1 MQWAHCAPKLPD
13 VVSETAEQLSPCHH
27 PHRKHICI
35 LRCVGT
41 VAPAQQSAPVGLGG
55 GREWQSLACVWGL
68 RELLLSLSCFS
79 LNMKSSL
86 SLSLCF
92 LPIFPLLI
100 PHHLFPPLGLLF
112 LVLLDILF
120 SLPHTTWGFLLPMGE
135 ARLSPAPPPTL
146 PLVTELELVLF
157 IPSSISSWRYRCW
170 QSTWSCHFC
179 LVLRRESYHVSLV
192 HEMNLISRECHAS
205 SWRL

>member
-1 MQWAHCAPKLPD
+1 MGKKLR
-13 VVSETAEQLSPCHH
+13 LSPALHFSSMFRRRHCSYT
-27 PHRKHICI
+27 I
-35 LRCVGT
+35 T
-41 VAPAQQSAPVGLGG
+41 VHTPTLALCLCCFLIFFSFSSAV
-55 GREWQSLACVWGL
+55 
-68 RELLLSLSCFS
+68 LSCFS

-100 PHHLFPPLGLLF
+100 PHHLFPLLGLLF

-157 IPSSISSWRYRCW
+157 IPSSISS
-170 QSTWSCHFC
+170 
-179 LVLRRESYHVSLV
+179 
-192 HEMNLISRECHAS
+192 
-205 SWRL
+205 

>member
-1 MQWAHCAPKLPD
+1 MGKKLR
-13 VVSETAEQLSPCHH
+13 LSPALHFSSMFRRRHCSYTITVHT
-27 PHRKHICI
+27 PTLALCLCCFLIFFFLLVCCPFLFFFEYEI
-35 LRCVGT
+35 LLV
-41 VAPAQQSAPVGLGG
+41 
-55 GREWQSLACVWGL
+55 
-68 RELLLSLSCFS
+68 
-79 LNMKSSL
+79 
-86 SLSLCF
+86 SLCF

-112 LVLLDILF
+112 LVLLDILS
-120 SLPHTTWGFLLPMGE
+120 SLPLTAWGFPLPMGE

-157 IPSSISSWRYRCW
+157 IPSSISSLRYRCW

-192 HEMNLISRECHAS
+192 HEMNLNSRECHDS